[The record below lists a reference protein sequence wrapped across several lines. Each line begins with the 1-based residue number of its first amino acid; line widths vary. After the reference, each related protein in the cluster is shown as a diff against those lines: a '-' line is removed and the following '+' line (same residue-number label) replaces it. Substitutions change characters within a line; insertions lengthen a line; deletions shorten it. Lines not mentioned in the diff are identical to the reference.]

1 MMEEIYFEEDARNRL
16 LSGINK
22 LHRAVASTFG
32 PDGKTVIITNE
43 RGEPY
48 ATKDGV
54 SVAKSIAF
62 KDPIENI
69 GASLIKQVAEK
80 TVNDAGD
87 GTTTSI
93 ILATAFINNL
103 KEFKSKDI
111 NKAFD
116 EIIPKVIE
124 QLKLN
129 SRKLEREDIKYVAS
143 ISANN
148 DIQIGNIIQQAYN
161 HSNIVK
167 VEESNNSEDS
177 VININGMQLNVSY
190 FSKHF
195 INNRDKGEC
204 DLNEPYV
211 LIVDGKIESLLQ
223 FENPITEIAKTG
235 KSLLVIAEDISE
247 NVLRLMESNVI
258 SNNIKLCA
266 IKTPGFSKHR
276 KDLLNDIS
284 KFTDGEIINHNKPV
298 ELKQFGILESCKIT
312 KHNSILIKDESINV
326 DNEVLELCNQLLDTE
341 LSQIEKDLLNQ
352 RIEYLSGNVSI
363 IKVGGGSELEMK
375 ERKDR
380 YDDAV
385 LAVGCALEEGI
396 VEGGGIAL
404 FKSYFDLNNDKNQEL
419 IIAKLLVSL
428 IKPYS
433 IIFPKSN
440 MKIDEEI
447 GTIICFDLYINMFD
461 QNIIDPLKVTRCALE
476 NAVSIAK
483 LILSTD
489 TVVLNEY
496 QWN

>member
-1 MMEEIYFEEDARNRL
+1 MEEIYFEQDARDKI

-54 SVAKSIAF
+54 SVAKSITF
-62 KDPIENI
+62 KDPVENI

-129 SRKLEREDIKYVAS
+129 SRKLERENIKYVAS

-161 HSNIVK
+161 HSDIVK
-167 VEESNNSEDS
+167 VEESNNLEDS
-177 VININGMQLNVSY
+177 IVTINGMQLNISY

-195 INNRDKGEC
+195 ITNRDKGEC
-204 DLNEPYV
+204 ELNEPYV
-211 LIVDGKIESLLQ
+211 LIVDGKIENLKQ
-223 FENPITEIAKTG
+223 FESPITKIANEG
-235 KSLLVIAEDISE
+235 KELLIIAEDVSE

-258 SNNIKLCA
+258 SGNIKLCA
-266 IKTPGFSKHR
+266 IKTPGFGKHR

-298 ELKQFGILESCKIT
+298 ELSQLGKLESCKIT
-312 KHNSILIKDESINV
+312 KHNSILIKDKSINV
-326 DNEVLELCNQLLDTE
+326 DNDVLELYNQLLDTE
-341 LSQIEKDLLNQ
+341 LSPNDKDLLNQ

-385 LAVGCALEEGI
+385 LAVACALEEGI

-404 FKSYFDLNNDKNQEL
+404 RRVVNKFHQIFGHEGIYGNVLKSLESPND
-419 IIAKLLVSL
+419 IIG
-428 IKPYS
+428 
-433 IIFPKSN
+433 
-440 MKIDEEI
+440 I
-447 GTIICFDLYINMFD
+447 GPTNTMFD
-461 QNIIDPLKVTRCALE
+461 INIIDPLKVTRCALE
-476 NAVSIAK
+476 NAASVAK

>member
-1 MMEEIYFEEDARNRL
+1 MNKEIYFGEEAREKL
-16 LSGINK
+16 LNGINK
-22 LHRAVASTFG
+22 LHDSVASTFG

-43 RGEPY
+43 RGDPY

-54 SVAKSIAF
+54 SVAKSIRF

-103 KEFKSKDI
+103 KDFKSKDI

-129 SRKLEREDIKYVAS
+129 SRKLERENIKYVAT

-148 DIQIGNIIQQAYN
+148 DVQIGNIIQQAYN
-161 HSNIVK
+161 HSDIVK
-167 VEESNNSEDS
+167 VEESTNLEDS
-177 VININGMQLNVSY
+177 IITINGMQLNVSY

-195 INNRDKGEC
+195 ITNRDKGESE
-204 DLNEPYV
+204 LNEPYV
-211 LIVDGKIESLLQ
+211 LLVDGKIENLLQ
-223 FENPITEIAKTG
+223 FEQPIKKIAETG
-235 KSLLVIAEDISE
+235 KELLIIAEDISE
-247 NVLRLMESNVI
+247 NILRLLESNVI
-258 SNNIKLCA
+258 SGNIKLCA
-266 IKTPGFSKHR
+266 IKSPGFSKHR

-284 KFTDGEIINHNKPV
+284 KFTNSEIINHNKPV
-298 ELKQFGILESCKIT
+298 ELKQLGKLESCKIT
-312 KHNSILIKDESINV
+312 KHNSILIKDKEINV
-326 DNEVLELCNQLLDTE
+326 DNDVLELCNQLLDTE
-341 LSQIEKDLLNQ
+341 LSNNEKDLLNQ

-385 LAVGCALEEGI
+385 LAVACALEEGI
-396 VEGGGIAL
+396 VQGGGLSLYHANQHVAKVIDNLKYESVELAILTSLNKPSDILSIPVLNDL
-404 FKSYFDLNNDKNQEL
+404 FKD
-419 IIAKLLVSL
+419 
-428 IKPYS
+428 
-433 IIFPKSN
+433 
-440 MKIDEEI
+440 
-447 GTIICFDLYINMFD
+447 
-461 QNIIDPLKVTRCALE
+461 NIIDPLKVTRCALE